1 MIVLQTKIILL
12 LILSLSSIIKIER
25 PVIVKHNQKEL
36 TLEVTKKQKDDLAK
50 RNKIKGFIK
59 LVKPKYSDS
68 YIAKIVDAIMISGK
82 KYNVDPYVIASTA
95 YVESEFSM
103 SAKNCI
109 GIMQLLRSTARYY
122 DPKKEYN
129 PYTVMG
135 NIAIGTKEL
144 KHHLNNNSV
153 RSTLPSR
160 ETYRNMYR
168 KYNGSYLKNTYARKA
183 LLVQYRLERLSLS
196 QIKTKIKEAPLW
208 R

>member
-1 MIVLQTKIILL
+1 MIVFNAKII
-12 LILSLSSIIKIER
+12 ILSLLTLLNIFKIES
-25 PVIVKHNQKEL
+25 PVILKHNQKEL

-50 RNKIKGFIK
+50 RNKITGFIK
-59 LVKPKYSDS
+59 MVKPKYSDS
-68 YIAKIVDAIMISGK
+68 YIAKIVDAIMLSGK

-103 SAKNCI
+103 SAKSCI
-109 GIMQLLRSTARYY
+109 GIMQLLKSTAKYF
-122 DPKKEYN
+122 DPKKEYD
-129 PYTVMG
+129 PYTIMG

-144 KHHLNNNSV
+144 KYHLNRMPSRNS
-153 RSTLPSR
+153 LPSR

-196 QIKTKIKEAPLW
+196 EIKKKLKVAPLW

>member
-1 MIVLQTKIILL
+1 MIVFNAKII
-12 LILSLSSIIKIER
+12 ILSLLTILNILKIES
-25 PVIVKHNQKEL
+25 PVIAKHNQKEL

-50 RNKIKGFIK
+50 RNKITGFIK
-59 LVKPKYSDS
+59 MVKPKYSDS

-109 GIMQLLRSTARYY
+109 GIMQLLRSTAKYF
-122 DPKKEYN
+122 DPKKEYD

-144 KHHLNNNSV
+144 KYHLNKMPSRNS
-153 RSTLPSR
+153 LPSR

-168 KYNGSYLKNTYARKA
+168 RYNGSYLKNTYARKA

-196 QIKTKIKEAPLW
+196 EIKKKLKVAPLW

>member
-1 MIVLQTKIILL
+1 MIVLQIKIILL
-12 LILSLSSIIKIER
+12 SLLSLFNVMKFER
-25 PVIVKHNQKEL
+25 IVINKHNQKEL
-36 TLEVTKKQKDDLAK
+36 TLEVNKKQKDDLAK
-50 RNKIKGFIK
+50 RNKIKGFVK

-68 YIAKIVDAIMISGK
+68 YIAKIVDAIMVSGK
-82 KYNVDPYVIASTA
+82 KYKVDPYVIASTA

-109 GIMQLLRSTARYY
+109 GIMQLLRSTAKHF
-122 DPKKEYN
+122 DPKKEYD
-129 PYTVMG
+129 PKTVMG

-144 KHHLNNNSV
+144 RYHLNNSV
-153 RSTLPSR
+153 VRETLPSR

-168 KYNGSYLKNTYARKA
+168 KYNGSYLKNSYARKA

-196 QIKTKIKEAPLW
+196 EIKKRLSVAPLW

>member
-1 MIVLQTKIILL
+1 MWFPHHAPEWFRKVLPENYPMEI
-12 LILSLSSIIKIER
+12 
-25 PVIVKHNQKEL
+25 
-36 TLEVTKKQKDDLAK
+36 
-50 RNKIKGFIK
+50 
-59 LVKPKYSDS
+59 
-68 YIAKIVDAIMISGK
+68 
-82 KYNVDPYVIASTA
+82 
-95 YVESEFSM
+95 
-103 SAKNCI
+103 
-109 GIMQLLRSTARYY
+109 Y